1 MNYWA
6 PLNDDEEDEPE
17 QVNIIEIK
25 QSIANTNGNKWTRR
39 IERRKAMKLV
49 IDSGATSNFVPEE
62 MNLPKMGISNK
73 EVYLPDNTTLQATY
87 RTELP
92 LKKLSEKA
100 READIL
106 PGLKTPLISVNKMAE
121 EGYTTIFHP
130 GEEGVT
136 VHKHGTVSITT
147 TKPPVLQGCKKKG
160 AKLWTISADDKPNT
174 ESANKVYD
182 LPSISQ
188 NGQIPPCGSG
198 IPNGR
203 NLDKSHQSRQLHHM
217 ANNNPKHSPTTLP
230 RIRRDATGSY
240 ETSATG
246 STINKGTR
254 RNRNKRTC
262 HSENER
268 SIHQST
274 QRDRNDAHRPDGTFS
289 GDIKQ
294 RKSIHNG
301 VSRSGRKF
309 HRRRTNEKQIGR
321 SHD

>member
-136 VHKHGTVSITT
+136 VHKHGTVTITT

-160 AKLWTISADDKPNT
+160 AKLWTISADDEQNT
-174 ESANKVYD
+174 EKANKVYD

-188 NGQIPPCGSG
+188 TV
-198 IPNGR
+198 
-203 NLDKSHQSRQLHHM
+203 KYLHAAAGFPTEETWIKAIKAGNYATWPTITPSTVRRHFPESDETQQGHM
-217 ANNNPKHSPTTLP
+217 NFALASK
-230 RIRRDATGSY
+230 
-240 ETSATG
+240 
-246 STINKGTR
+246 TR
-254 RNRNKRTC
+254 SLGEKYNKR
-262 HSENER
+262 
-268 SIHQST
+268 
-274 QRDRNDAHRPDGTFS
+274 
-289 GDIKQ
+289 
-294 RKSIHNG
+294 
-301 VSRSGRKF
+301 
-309 HRRRTNEKQIGR
+309 
-321 SHD
+321 